1 MPPGSTT
8 SVNCSRC
15 GWGSDV
21 RRAESIPRSGSAAV
35 AIAARI
41 GRASFQQRAAGRT
54 DAYAAEDPN
63 RRLEF
68 FKENRPGKI
77 EALRIADL
85 GGGLQIGEFLEGFD
99 AFRDHGHAKRLA
111 QRFDRP
117 QNALAARALMDV
129 GDEGAVDLDLIGGD
143 VGQRR
148 QRRVADAEIVDRD
161 PDPKLA
167 PDRAGLL

>member
-21 RRAESIPRSGSAAV
+21 RRAESIRRSGSAAV
-35 AIAARI
+35 AIAVRI
-41 GRASFQQRAAGRT
+41 GRAAFQQRAAGRT

-77 EALRIADL
+77 EALCIADL
-85 GGGLQIGEFLEGFD
+85 GGGLQIGAVLQGF
-99 AFRDHGHAKRLA
+99 HAVLGPRHA
-111 QRFDRP
+111 
-117 QNALAARALMDV
+117 
-129 GDEGAVDLDLIGGD
+129 
-143 VGQRR
+143 
-148 QRRVADAEIVDRD
+148 
-161 PDPKLA
+161 
-167 PDRAGLL
+167 